1 MDIIHLDMF
10 KFEFYIKGAI
20 VELKR
25 TNEEER
31 QVTKPTSPLQSC
43 RSRTDFWQFWF
54 PLHSCCSRYNVS
66 RIFLK
71 GLFFATESDS
81 YGA

>member
-43 RSRTDFWQFWF
+43 RLRTEFSHPRSRSIAVAPDTM
-54 PLHSCCSRYNVS
+54 CRA
-66 RIFLK
+66 
-71 GLFFATESDS
+71 FF
-81 YGA
+81 